1 MVVLGVPCDAAG
13 ALAGVL
19 EIFWFRRLVESV
31 RDVLPRGSCL
41 LWGGGGGG
49 SWIISSGFAG
59 GLWVLVS
66 PLMPW
71 LCYWVLTGVLGSVL
85 VLLIS
90 GCRGHF
96 WIFCSE
102 VLERF
107 N

>member
-1 MVVLGVPCDAAG
+1 MGTLKVPCGAAG

-19 EIFWFRRLVESV
+19 EIFWFRRPVEWV
-31 RDVLPRGSCL
+31 QAVLPRGSCL
-41 LWGGGGGG
+41 FRGL
-49 SWIISSGFAG
+49 WIISSGFAG

-66 PLMPW
+66 SLMPW

-85 VLLIS
+85 VLLVS
-90 GCRGHF
+90 GCRGHS

-102 VLERF
+102 VMERF

>member
-1 MVVLGVPCDAAG
+1 MGVLGMPCG
-13 ALAGVL
+13 ATGVLAGVF
-19 EIFWFRRLVESV
+19 EIFWFRPPVEWV
-31 RDVLPRGSCL
+31 RGVLPRASCF
-41 LWGGGGGG
+41 GGGG

-85 VLLIS
+85 VLLVS
-90 GCRGHF
+90 GCSGHF